1 LEIKFIFRIL
11 EVIKLYMEK
20 YRKREG
26 DKWFLHKL
34 NAITK
39 ELEWIEIDTTPIE
52 WEWDEE

>member
-1 LEIKFIFRIL
+1 
-11 EVIKLYMEK
+11 MEK